1 MSKPFDVL
9 PNSSEDDLTAGTIKI
24 EPDKPMPNNSAPKII
39 RTISS
44 NELNANNII
53 LLRSTKTI
61 DGGHILLR
69 TDNIVKN
76 NILVEDGGGES
87 KIGQIIL
94 QPNSE
99 FKKGVYLQGVKRL
112 GTSAPIFLLSS
123 GDVGGHLIIHTTPE
137 ASGNSI
143 QTVEASDDSQS
154 LLKSQSLEVVQDSDT
169 ACSSGS
175 SSRSL
180 STPIGSDGEPIK
192 LPENLESLPRADHF
206 PTQRHRWNTNEEI
219 AAILISFD
227 RHAEWQSKEVK
238 IRPKSGSMLLY
249 SRKKVRYRRDGYCWK
264 KRKDGKT
271 TREDHMKLKVQGTEC
286 IYGCYVHSAILP
298 TFHRR
303 CYWLLQNPDIVLV
316 HYLNVPYP
324 DDNKLAVITPSLA
337 LWADKKEWTKDE
349 LVSQLKPM
357 FFSEDEPDLNNE
369 LEISTAETV
378 EAIVSQLMEKQ
389 RVARQAALVKQLEC
403 GCPDSTCADS
413 KSCSHPMRR
422 ITSAKSSSPLP
433 SSSTNSRNTS
443 STSES
448 SNQVS
453 STTGSGTLHL
463 SNNNSP
469 RVYSR
474 DRSQLNNQNNSNCS
488 SSSANTPPLVLSLS
502 QIQGSGGLLILN
514 SNTNSTN
521 HQNLVNPVS
530 VANFMSC
537 NTNRTLV
544 KEPRT
549 SHLILKQEVMDTN
562 NTNTAC
568 LHPSVSKQETKS
580 NQQRDNKMELNDT
593 LRQSIFDSN
602 IYTSAPVQQQQQGLQ
617 QHQQQQPQH
626 SRNNVRTIF
635 RSQSQTEVVMSSAPS
650 TPSKLM
656 DTGHDEVTTEDFK
669 HQTFCDDTVVLLG
682 TDSSGSLVSKSDGS
696 SIINGG
702 FFNETLDLSQEDIQR
717 TLSAN
722 MPMCSSDLESHHQN
736 HEPETDTTT
745 TQIKKRNDQQNLT
758 GDINPMD
765 FIDNCDVVVSPTHVV
780 DDDVFVNLDAF
791 DMLGEFPE
799 LEGLDSSHASLL
811 DVNPS
816 DASRNGNS
824 GKDQTETNQTHGQHQ
839 VQNGTQNMEGSAK
852 ITDYSPEW
860 AYPEGGVK
868 VLVTGPWHSTG
879 SYTVLF
885 DTFPVTTTLVQSGVL
900 RCYCPAHEAG
910 LATLQVAYDGYVIS
924 NSVIFEYKLPPK
936 EEQLAAPEPKVERSN
951 DNLLKFT
958 LLQRLEAMDDRLQI
972 KQEPSDNDAVED
984 TALFSQPNFE
994 DRLVNFCQN
1003 MTSRIWKFGEELSVS
1018 WFASHRGMTL
1028 LHLAASLGYSRL
1040 VCAMLHWRAE
1050 NSSLLLETEV
1060 DALSQDEL
1068 GYTPLMW
1075 ACERGHT
1082 ETAVMLYK
1090 WNHTA
1095 LNIKNNE
1102 NQTALE
1108 CARSNNNMDLVEE
1121 LEKLELR
1128 RDKANMLLLSS
1139 QSSMDNISPTIIS
1152 PASSMGSLASI
1163 SSNSKSHD
1171 GVFLRP
1177 GAVIRSECHKS
1188 KILNLELDSDKF
1200 LTSSPSPLLSDLS
1213 SSTRGSNGQKL
1224 IKRPSIDSGIHMS
1237 CTLSSSETNS
1247 RPKSSKM
1254 GSKENIKLS
1263 KFDRSMSLPL
1273 QSSLSARE
1281 NSFDSDTMDSGGRKM
1296 DFALC
1301 ELGNEHRSSSPL
1313 IDVEAV
1319 SDDDDNDICAGG
1331 AVGEQD
1337 ARVLTLAEQ
1346 IIAAM
1351 PERIK
1356 NESEEL
1362 MMDNSPGPPDS
1373 QQPTETL
1380 YDVYMEPLLEQSSS
1394 NFETTEFNFEFSDNN
1409 YRYCDVGTPQS
1420 SLSPA
1425 SSSCLQSPCSF
1436 TLDSPSP
1443 PPTTADFCE
1452 FLQASGSVF
1461 EKDFSNLT
1469 LSDREQRELYEAAK
1483 IIQKAY
1489 RSYKGR
1495 QQQEQ
1500 DKERQAAVIIQNYY
1514 RRYKQYA
1521 YYKQMTHAATVIQN
1535 GFRSYCEHKRFKK
1548 SQEAAVCIQNYYRNY
1563 KEAGGRGS
1571 REGTPASSGLK
1582 RTYSQRRQHQA
1593 ARKIQQFMRQSKNK
1607 LQKERAEKERLGA
1620 LSADVQPK
1628 LQSPGGSSSCTGIN
1642 NNRPNN
1648 ERDQLE
1654 DSR

>member
-1 MSKPFDVL
+1 MDHRDYTGSNCEICCDKGIYYLNIHRITSIIVFD
-9 PNSSEDDLTAGTIKI
+9 N
-24 EPDKPMPNNSAPKII
+24 
-39 RTISS
+39 
-44 NELNANNII
+44 
-53 LLRSTKTI
+53 
-61 DGGHILLR
+61 
-69 TDNIVKN
+69 
-76 NILVEDGGGES
+76 
-87 KIGQIIL
+87 
-94 QPNSE
+94 
-99 FKKGVYLQGVKRL
+99 
-112 GTSAPIFLLSS
+112 
-123 GDVGGHLIIHTTPE
+123 
-137 ASGNSI
+137 
-143 QTVEASDDSQS
+143 
-154 LLKSQSLEVVQDSDT
+154 
-169 ACSSGS
+169 
-175 SSRSL
+175 
-180 STPIGSDGEPIK
+180 
-192 LPENLESLPRADHF
+192 
-206 PTQRHRWNTNEEI
+206 EI

-357 FFSEDEPDLNNE
+357 FFSEDEPDINNE

-403 GCPDSTCADS
+403 GCPDSTCADG

-422 ITSAKSSSPLP
+422 ITSAKDMASSPLA
-433 SSSTNSRNTS
+433 SSSANSRPPSNS
-443 STSES
+443 DNN
-448 SNQVS
+448 NQVS
-453 STTGSGTLHL
+453 STTGSGTMLL
-463 SNNNSP
+463 TNNNSP

-474 DRSQLNNQNNSNCS
+474 ESRNHQLTQNNSNCS
-488 SSSANTPPLVLSLS
+488 SSSGNTPPLVLSLS

-514 SNTNSTN
+514 SGNSGN
-521 HQNLVNPVS
+521 NAGHQNLSNPVS
-530 VANFMSC
+530 VANFVC
-537 NTNRTLV
+537 NTNRGISKDRSGHLV
-544 KEPRT
+544 
-549 SHLILKQEVMDTN
+549 LKQEVMDTN
-562 NTNTAC
+562 PSSC
-568 LHPSVSKQETKS
+568 LHTAKQNSKS
-580 NQQRDNKMELNDT
+580 GQREMKMELSENH
-593 LRQSIFDSN
+593 RQSIFNDGTM
-602 IYTSAPVQQQQQGLQ
+602 YTSSTPRPRFFYRNP
-617 QHQQQQPQH
+617 HQ
-626 SRNNVRTIF
+626 
-635 RSQSQTEVVMSSAPS
+635 QTEVIMSSAPS
-650 TPSKLM
+650 TPSKHM
-656 DTGHDEVTTEDFK
+656 DTSQEEVIEDYK
-669 HQTFCDDTVVLLG
+669 HQSFCGETVVLLG

-722 MPMCSSDLESHHQN
+722 MPLCSSELDNHRRHNSDSNNANHQN
-736 HEPETDTTT
+736 KA
-745 TQIKKRNDQQNLT
+745 QSQQQNLT
-758 GDINPMD
+758 TEINPMD
-765 FIDNCDVVVSPTHVV
+765 FIDSCDVVVSPTHVV

-791 DMLGEFPE
+791 DMLGEFPD
-799 LEGLDSSHASLL
+799 LEALDSSHAGLL
-811 DVNPS
+811 EVNPS
-816 DASRNGNS
+816 ENR
-824 GKDQTETNQTHGQHQ
+824 TNTKAQIEHHQ
-839 VQNGTQNMEGSAK
+839 NNHSLEGSAK

-868 VLVTGPWHSTG
+868 VLVTGPWHSSG
-879 SYTVLF
+879 PYTVLF
-885 DTFPVTTTLVQSGVL
+885 DTFPVPTTLVQSGVL

-910 LATLQVAYDGYVIS
+910 LATLQVACDGYVIS
-924 NSVIFEYKLPPK
+924 NSVIFEYKLPPR
-936 EEQLAAPEPKVERSN
+936 EEHVAAPEPKVERCN

-972 KQEPSDNDAVED
+972 KQEPSDGDVVED
-984 TALFSQPNFE
+984 TALFVQPNFE

-1003 MTSRIWKFGEELSVS
+1003 MTSRIWRQGEELSVS

-1060 DALSQDEL
+1060 DALSQDED
-1068 GYTPLMW
+1068 GFTALMW
-1075 ACERGHT
+1075 ACARGHT

-1090 WNHTA
+1090 WNHLA
-1095 LNIKNNE
+1095 LSMKNTT

-1108 CARSNNNMDLVEE
+1108 CARANNNFDLVKE

-1128 RDKANMLLLSS
+1128 RDKANMLLQSN
-1139 QSSMDNISPTIIS
+1139 QSSTDAAPSPTAIS
-1152 PASSMGSLASI
+1152 PASSVASLASI
-1163 SSNSKSHD
+1163 ASTSKSHD

-1177 GAVIRSECHKS
+1177 GAVTRSEANKY
-1188 KILNLELDSDKF
+1188 KILNVDLDLDSNKF
-1200 LTSSPSPLLSDLS
+1200 IMSSPSPLLSDFS

-1237 CTLSSSETNS
+1237 CGPAAESY
-1247 RPKSSKM
+1247 RPKSSKVHNVR
-1254 GSKENIKLS
+1254 ELPKLS

-1273 QSSLSARE
+1273 NSPSTKDNSLDGTD
-1281 NSFDSDTMDSGGRKM
+1281 FHRKM
-1296 DFALC
+1296 DFALW
-1301 ELGNEHRSSSPL
+1301 
-1313 IDVEAV
+1313 
-1319 SDDDDNDICAGG
+1319 
-1331 AVGEQD
+1331 EQD

-1351 PERIK
+1351 PDRIK
-1356 NESEEL
+1356 NESEE
-1362 MMDNSPGPPDS
+1362 MMLDKSPGVPVKD
-1373 QQPTETL
+1373 TL
-1380 YDVYMEPLLEQSSS
+1380 SDMFMEPLLDQSSS
-1394 NFETTEFNFEFSDNN
+1394 SFESAEFSFEFSDHN
-1409 YRYCDVGTPQS
+1409 YRYYDLGTPCS

-1425 SSSCLQSPCSF
+1425 SSSCLPSPCSF

-1452 FLQASGSVF
+1452 FFQASGTVF
-1461 EKDFSNLT
+1461 ERDFSNLT

-1500 DKERQAAVIIQNYY
+1500 DKERAAAVVIQNYY

-1521 YYKQMTHAATVIQN
+1521 YYKQMTHAAMVIQN
-1535 GFRSYCEHKRFKK
+1535 GYRSYCEHKRFKK

-1563 KEAGGRGS
+1563 KEQGGRSS
-1571 REGTPASSGLK
+1571 REGTPASAGLK

-1607 LQKERAEKERLGA
+1607 LQRERAEKEKQGG
-1620 LSADVQPK
+1620 
-1628 LQSPGGSSSCTGIN
+1628 QSVDAHRRSQFPGGSSNYIG
-1642 NNRPNN
+1642 PNSRSYN
-1648 ERDQLE
+1648 IDFKE
-1654 DSR
+1654 DSRKGNDKK

>member
-1 MSKPFDVL
+1 MSRNVDGVAKA
-9 PNSSEDDLTAGTIKI
+9 DDDRSDN
-24 EPDKPMPNNSAPKII
+24 PPMPGPNPKVV
-39 RTISS
+39 RTVNGSEVS
-44 NELNANNII
+44 RNNII
-53 LLRSTKTI
+53 FLRSTKSL
-61 DGGHILLR
+61 DAGHILLR
-69 TDNIVKN
+69 TDQLVKN
-76 NILVEDGGGES
+76 NILVDDGAEP
-87 KIGQIIL
+87 KIGQILI
-94 QPNSE
+94 QPAD
-99 FKKGVYLQGVKRL
+99 FKKGVFLHGVKRL
-112 GTSAPIFLLSS
+112 GASTPIFLLSGAES
-123 GDVGGHLIIHTTPE
+123 GSQLIIHTAPDAAVPSVRGCVEGGEDNVT
-137 ASGNSI
+137 SK
-143 QTVEASDDSQS
+143 TVT
-154 LLKSQSLEVVQDSDT
+154 QSLEVVQDRE
-169 ACSSGS
+169 AGCSSGS
-175 SSRSL
+175 SSRGG
-180 STPIGSDGEPIK
+180 STPVGSDGEPIK

-303 CYWLLQNPDIVLV
+303 CYWLLQQNPDIVLV

-357 FFSEDEPDLNNE
+357 FFSEDEPDINNE
-369 LEISTAETV
+369 LEISNFKLQTAETV

-403 GCPDSTCADS
+403 GCPDSTCADG

-422 ITSAKSSSPLP
+422 ITSAKEISSSPLP
-433 SSSTNSRNTS
+433 SSSVNSRNS
-443 STSES
+443 NNLDS

-453 STTGSGTLHL
+453 STTGCGSLHVT
-463 SNNNSP
+463 NNNSHNSP
-469 RVYSR
+469 RIYSR
-474 DRSQLNNQNNSNCS
+474 ESRNNQASQNSNNCS
-488 SSSANTPPLVLSLS
+488 SSSGNTPPLVLSLS
-502 QIQGSGGLLILN
+502 QIQGGGGLLILN
-514 SNTNSTN
+514 SNTNNSS

-530 VANFMSC
+530 VANFMC
-537 NTNRTLV
+537 NTNRSV
-544 KEPRT
+544 KEQR
-549 SHLILKQEVMDTN
+549 SHLVLKQEVMETSPPS
-562 NTNTAC
+562 C
-568 LHPSVSKQETKS
+568 LLSSTKQETKPT
-580 NQQRDNKMELNDT
+580 QRENKMEVNENV
-593 LRQSIFDSN
+593 RQSVFDGAN
-602 IYTSAPVQQQQQGLQ
+602 IYG
-617 QHQQQQPQH
+617 
-626 SRNNVRTIF
+626 NVTQRQLLF
-635 RSQSQTEVVMSSAPS
+635 RSHQNQHQTEVVMSSAPS
-650 TPSKLM
+650 TPSKHM
-656 DTGHDEVTTEDFK
+656 DTTHEDVVEDYK
-669 HQTFCDDTVVLLG
+669 HQNFCDDTVVLLG

-722 MPMCSSDLESHHQN
+722 MPMCSSDLENHASHNSNTNNANQ
-736 HEPETDTTT
+736 
-745 TQIKKRNDQQNLT
+745 QSKKRSQQQNLT

-765 FIDNCDVVVSPTHVV
+765 FIDTCDVVVSPTHVV

-791 DMLGEFPE
+791 DMLGEFPD
-799 LEGLDSSHASLL
+799 LEGLESSHAALL
-811 DVNPS
+811 DVSPS
-816 DASRNGNS
+816 EASRNN
-824 GKDQTETNQTHGQHQ
+824 GKAQTDHQQHQ
-839 VQNGTQNMEGSAK
+839 HHQQHQNNNHSMEGGVK

-868 VLVTGPWHSTG
+868 VLVTGPWHSSG
-879 SYTVLF
+879 PYTVLF
-885 DTFPVTTTLVQSGVL
+885 DTFPVPTTLVQSGVL

-910 LATLQVAYDGYVIS
+910 LATLQVACDGYVIS
-924 NSVIFEYKLPPK
+924 NSVIFEYKLPRK
-936 EEQLAAPEPKVERSN
+936 EEQVATAEPKIERSN

-972 KQEPSDNDAVED
+972 KQEPIDNDVVED
-984 TALFSQPNFE
+984 TALFSQANFE
-994 DRLVNFCQN
+994 DRLVSFCQN

-1060 DALSQDEL
+1060 DALSQDEF

-1082 ETAVMLYK
+1082 ETAIMLYK

-1095 LNIKNNE
+1095 LNIKNK
-1102 NQTALE
+1102 QRLSALD
-1108 CARSNNNMDLVEE
+1108 CAKSNNHSDLVEE
-1121 LEKLELR
+1121 LEKLEIR
-1128 RDKANMLLLSS
+1128 REKANMLLHSN
-1139 QSSMDNISPTIIS
+1139 QSSVENTSPTVIS
-1152 PASSMGSLASI
+1152 PASSTASLASI
-1163 SSNSKSHD
+1163 SSTSKSHD

-1177 GAVIRSECHKS
+1177 GAVTRSEYQKS
-1188 KILNLELDSDKF
+1188 KMLNIDIDADKF
-1200 LTSSPSPLLSDLS
+1200 LMSSPSPLLSDFPS
-1213 SSTRGSNGQKL
+1213 SVRGSNGQKL

-1237 CTLSSSETNS
+1237 CGSASENI

-1254 GSKENIKLS
+1254 SGTRETLKLS
-1263 KFDRSMSLPL
+1263 NRNDRSMSLPIH
-1273 QSSLSARE
+1273 SALSTRE
-1281 NSFDSDTMDSGGRKM
+1281 TSFDSDSSESVGRKM

-1301 ELGNEHRSSSPL
+1301 ELSSGPRSSSPL

-1319 SDDDDNDICAGG
+1319 SDEDENGLRNSNS
-1331 AVGEQD
+1331 VGEQD

-1351 PERIK
+1351 PDRIK
-1356 NESEEL
+1356 NESEDML
-1362 MMDNSPGPPDS
+1362 MENSPGPPDS
-1373 QQPTETL
+1373 QQPTDTL
-1380 YDVYMEPLLEQSSS
+1380 YDVFMEPLLEQSSS
-1394 NFETTEFNFEFSDNN
+1394 SFESAEFNFEFSDHN
-1409 YRYCDVGTPQS
+1409 YRYYDVGTPQS

-1452 FLQASGSVF
+1452 FLQASGTVF

-1483 IIQKAY
+1483 TIQKAY

-1563 KEAGGRGS
+1563 KEQGGRGS
-1571 REGTPASSGLK
+1571 REGTPASTGLK

-1607 LQKERAEKERLGA
+1607 LQKERAEKEKQEVP
-1620 LSADVQPK
+1620 SADVHQK
-1628 LQSPGGSSSCTGIN
+1628 LQSQGASSSCTD
-1642 NNRPNN
+1642 PNN
-1648 ERDQLE
+1648 
-1654 DSR
+1654 SRSNSTE